1 MGTKEK
7 IPKNHSDDSDCMVL
21 GSKLTGTYV
30 ILSSLEVKK
39 VQSTLQETWAY
50 VLAKPLP

>member
-1 MGTKEK
+1 MRTKEK
-7 IPKNHSDDSDCMVL
+7 IPKNHSDNSDRMAL

-39 VQSTLQETWAY
+39 VQSMLQETWA
-50 VLAKPLP
+50 